1 MVVKV
6 KEFFEETRQVKNIFY
21 EEKEMQSLISNKYIC
36 MNNLYYYTSTNIL
49 T

>member
-6 KEFFEETRQVKNIFY
+6 KNTFY
-21 EEKEMQSLISNKYIC
+21 VDKEMQKLISYNSIC